1 MFDRKRKIGEYKF
14 LYGKSP
20 ILDKSNGIHGG
31 FRTQIKPSK
40 RPHPTLT
47 KIRKITTLLI
57 ILAGSIFTVYA
68 ILFSNYFTITDIS
81 LKDKEIENQNIA
93 EKIKKSISKTI
104 GKNLVFTNTNDLETK
119 ILSSFPELEKIT
131 LDKDYPNTIL
141 IEFSEYPLVANV
153 INESSTLKKSY
164 IINAIGY
171 AVKENYEDK
180 TLPYIRIKSD
190 EPINSKNAV
199 IESLKLKYILDSKT
213 YFEDKFGM
221 RILEVLYKPI
231 AREIHLLT
239 EKNFYIWL
247 DIQRPFEQQF
257 KKLKKALVKLD
268 IHKTSLAHID
278 LRITGNNGDKII
290 YKRR

>member
-1 MFDRKRKIGEYKF
+1 

-20 ILDKSNGIHGG
+20 VIDKSNQIQGG

-40 RPHPTLT
+40 RPHPILT
-47 KIRKITTLLI
+47 KVRKITILLI
-57 ILAGSIFTVYA
+57 ILTGSIFAIYA
-68 ILFSNYFTITDIS
+68 ILFSNYFVVTDIS
-81 LKDKEIENQNIA
+81 LKNKEIENQNIA
-93 EKIKKSISKTI
+93 EKIKKNISKTI
-104 GKNLVFTNTNDLETK
+104 GTNLIFINTNNLEAK
-119 ILSSFPELEKIT
+119 ILSSFPELETIT
-131 LDKDYPNTIL
+131 LGKDYPNTIL
-141 IEFSEYPLVANV
+141 IEFSEYPLVAND
-153 INESSTLKKSY
+153 INESATLKKSY

-180 TLPYIRIKSD
+180 TLPYIKMKSD
-190 EPINSKNAV
+190 EPINAKNIV
-199 IESLKLKYILDSKT
+199 IEASKLKYILDTKI

-221 RILEVLYKPI
+221 KIKEFTYKPI
-231 AREIHLLT
+231 ARELHLLT
-239 EKNFYIWL
+239 ERNFYIWL

-268 IHKTSLAHID
+268 IYKDNFAYID